1 MSHLNFE
8 WDANKNA
15 SNINKHG
22 VSFEEAKTVFSD
34 EYARL
39 INDPDHSSLEEDRFI
54 LLGASIDSKLLVV
67 CHCIR
72 DGDSIRI
79 ISARKADKHERKIY
93 EAYRYA

>member
-1 MSHLNFE
+1 MSNLYFE

-39 INDPDHSSLEEDRFI
+39 I
-54 LLGASIDSKLLVV
+54 
-67 CHCIR
+67 
-72 DGDSIRI
+72 
-79 ISARKADKHERKIY
+79 SARKADKHERKTY
-93 EAYRYA
+93 EAYRHA